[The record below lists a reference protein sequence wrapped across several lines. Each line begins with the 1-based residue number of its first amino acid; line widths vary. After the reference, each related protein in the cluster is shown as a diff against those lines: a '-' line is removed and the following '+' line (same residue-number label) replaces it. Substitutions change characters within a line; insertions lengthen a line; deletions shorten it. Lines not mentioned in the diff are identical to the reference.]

1 MSSRSDCKDNRSLNR
16 NNPAQQIRDKHSSVA
31 GNNSWQHFNCFCSVF
46 RYYHG
51 CSARVIW
58 NTGAGLNLR
67 KERSLQI
74 RSSHSRNTQ
83 ELTFICLW
91 ISISGFESLGGS
103 QTNASASTSYKSSE
117 KSFLSSLFRICVC
130 CRHFFR
136 NAVTWRTRWRLSGPH

>member
-58 NTGAGLNLR
+58 NTGAGL
-67 KERSLQI
+67 
-74 RSSHSRNTQ
+74 
-83 ELTFICLW
+83 
-91 ISISGFESLGGS
+91 
-103 QTNASASTSYKSSE
+103 
-117 KSFLSSLFRICVC
+117 
-130 CRHFFR
+130 
-136 NAVTWRTRWRLSGPH
+136 

>member
-16 NNPAQQIRDKHSSVA
+16 NNPAQQIRDKHSRVA

-51 CSARVIW
+51 CSARLIW

-103 QTNASASTSYKSSE
+103 QLTASASTACRPSE
-117 KSFLSSLFRICVC
+117 KSSSTSLLCVYV
-130 CRHFFR
+130 RGLHFPGS
-136 NAVTWRTRWRLSGPH
+136 A

>member
-103 QTNASASTSYKSSE
+103 QLTFQLPSFCATFKNSSS
-117 KSFLSSLFRICVC
+117 SFPLSVM
-130 CRHFFR
+130 
-136 NAVTWRTRWRLSGPH
+136 RTYVP